1 MEGTLWALYF
11 LQLSSQRLII
21 FFPVWKDRITVFI
34 LLEHTLKLSIID
46 INLKVIIFHI
56 RQIELNDLSY
66 YGTYY
71 FCNRVCFPPMC
82 SLSVKM
88 SLSQICVEWLI
99 PPPRRKRS
107 GWSCYPPSPAVATVW
122 SRSLSVLGRRRF
134 KLIIASLRHHHPCFS
149 PLLVIFQ
156 EIEHVLPSLFI
167 LEWFLLCLVLSL
179 FHNMYH
185 FGCCY
190 IFLKKQASVR
200 ICADSRGLWAMK
212 YTTTVGSPSSS
223 KEKKNMSA
231 LARICHACV
240 EMSADLSVGAMAR

>member
-1 MEGTLWALYF
+1 MERSLWALMRLNILNYF

-71 FCNRVCFPPMC
+71 FCNRVCFSPTC

-88 SLSQICVEWLI
+88 SLSQICVECLI
-99 PPPRRKRS
+99 APPRRKRS

-134 KLIIASLRHHHPCFS
+134 KLILHLFCHRLFASP
-149 PLLVIFQ
+149 
-156 EIEHVLPSLFI
+156 PSLFQSTS
-167 LEWFLLCLVLSL
+167 C
-179 FHNMYH
+179 H
-185 FGCCY
+185 FPGNRTC
-190 IFLKKQASVR
+190 F
-200 ICADSRGLWAMK
+200 
-212 YTTTVGSPSSS
+212 
-223 KEKKNMSA
+223 A
-231 LARICHACV
+231 LALHTWMVFALFSSIPFSHYV
-240 EMSADLSVGAMAR
+240 PFWLLHFS